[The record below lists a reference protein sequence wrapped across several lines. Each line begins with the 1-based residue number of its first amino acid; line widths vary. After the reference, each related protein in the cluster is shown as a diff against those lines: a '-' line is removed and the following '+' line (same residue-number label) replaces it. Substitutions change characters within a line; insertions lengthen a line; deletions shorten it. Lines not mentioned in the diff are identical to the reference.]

1 MATTIDIRDLPGR
14 LVEAI
19 EAVSA
24 GADVIL
30 VDGPTPRARLVPLET
45 SPRVAGLH
53 PGVIT
58 TTPDF
63 DSPLPDEFWVGRQ

>member
-1 MATTIDIRDLPGR
+1 MPTSIDIRDLPGR
-14 LVEAI
+14 LVEAL

-24 GADVIL
+24 GAEVIL
-30 VDGPTPRARLVPLET
+30 ADGPTPRARLVPLGAN
-45 SPRVAGLH
+45 PRVAGLH

-63 DSPLPDEFWVGRQ
+63 DIPLPDEFWAGR